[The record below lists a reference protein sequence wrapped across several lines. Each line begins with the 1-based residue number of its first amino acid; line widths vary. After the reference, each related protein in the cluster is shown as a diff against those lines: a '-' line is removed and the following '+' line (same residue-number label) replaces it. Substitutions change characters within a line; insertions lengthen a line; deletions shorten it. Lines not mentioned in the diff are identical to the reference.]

1 MDECLFWIVPISIL
15 TIRRKNMETTKP
27 TIDPPFTVLSGPC
40 FKTNVW
46 RGKIARED
54 LIMETL
60 HMHKTLPLGVSAFP
74 KARWNTLQVF
84 VNLGVFDIWKKH
96 IAGYVPI
103 YETTPLREQGL
114 FRNRQCPVT
123 SAAHLGINQW
133 EEKII
138 PFFARLRAGIICS
151 MYMYVNN
158 MISVLL
164 YAMQCC
170 SIQICSIKFYSVQVS
185 SILF

>member
-60 HMHKTLPLGVSAFP
+60 PMHKTLPLGVSAFP

-84 VNLGVFDIWKKH
+84 VNLGVFDIWKKTH
-96 IAGYVPI
+96 SRIRSHLRNYATTRTRFIQKSSVPSDI
-103 YETTPLREQGL
+103 
-114 FRNRQCPVT
+114 CCT
-123 SAAHLGINQW
+123 SWDQPMGRKDH
-133 EEKII
+133 
-138 PFFARLRAGIICS
+138 PFFCS
-151 MYMYVNN
+151 VKSRDYLFNVYV
-158 MISVLL
+158 
-164 YAMQCC
+164 C
-170 SIQICSIKFYSVQVS
+170 K
-185 SILF
+185 